1 MSSPILSVV
10 IATYN
15 RGPIL
20 EKCLKAL
27 LDQTLDPT
35 KYEIVIVDD
44 GSTDDTPQLV
54 ERLTTASP
62 AWLYHPQANAGR
74 SRARNVG
81 IGLARGEIVVFIDS
95 DVVVVPSF
103 LETHLRLHREA
114 DGRKVYVQGL
124 SVDTDRFD
132 DPLSTPITPRHVSAA
147 RFATNNVS
155 VPKAYLVEV
164 GGFDEGFTEYGWEDL
179 ELGLRLEKAGV
190 GMVRTR
196 EARGF
201 HWHPRFTV
209 ADIPHL
215 RQIEVERGR
224 MAAYFYRLHPTLDV
238 RLMIQLT
245 PLHRALDWIARLG
258 GRLDEDKA
266 LPAISWLLDR
276 GWVFAA
282 QQLAIVMLNRHN
294 LASLKAA
301 MENPSPNAEPRVPV
315 GRP

>member
-1 MSSPILSVV
+1 MNAPALSVV

-27 LDQTLDPT
+27 LGQTLAPE
-35 KYEIVIVDD
+35 KYEIVVVDD
-44 GSTDDTPQLV
+44 GSTDDTPELV
-54 ERLTTASP
+54 AGLRTEGP
-62 AWLYHPQANAGR
+62 AWTYHPQANAGR

-81 IGLARGEIVVFIDS
+81 IGLARGELVVFIDS
-95 DVVVVPSF
+95 DVVVVPTF

-114 DGRKVYVQGL
+114 DGRRVFVQGL

-132 DPLSTPITPRHVSAA
+132 DPLATPVTPRHVSAA
-147 RFATNNVS
+147 CFATNNVS
-155 VPKAYLVEV
+155 VPRAYLVEV
-164 GGFDEGFTEYGWEDL
+164 GGFDEGFVEYGWEDL
-179 ELGLRLEKAGV
+179 ELGLRLKQAGV
-190 GMVRTR
+190 EIVRTR

-201 HWHPRFTV
+201 HWHPRFSL
-209 ADIPHL
+209 ADLPGM
-215 RQIEVERGR
+215 RRIEEERGR
-224 MAAYFYRLHPTLDV
+224 MAAYFYRLHPTWEV

-245 PLHRALDWIARLG
+245 PLHRALDGLVRLG
-258 GRLDEDKA
+258 GLLDEDRA
-266 LPAISWLLDR
+266 LPAIRWLLDR

-294 LASLKAA
+294 LANLQASLDQ
-301 MENPSPNAEPRVPV
+301 PPTVEPRVPV

>member
-1 MSSPILSVV
+1 MTTPVLSVV

-20 EKCLKAL
+20 EKCLRAL
-27 LDQTLDPT
+27 LDQTLAPDR
-35 KYEIVIVDD
+35 YEIVIVDD
-44 GSTDDTPQLV
+44 GSTDDTPDLV
-54 ERLTTASP
+54 ARLRTASP
-62 AWLYHPQANAGR
+62 AWTYHPQANAGR

-95 DVVVVPSF
+95 DVVVVPTF

-114 DGRKVYVQGL
+114 DGRRVYVQGL

-164 GGFDEGFTEYGWEDL
+164 GGFDEGFVEYGWEDL
-179 ELGLRLEKAGV
+179 ELGLRLERVGV
-190 GMVRTR
+190 EMIRTR

-201 HWHPRFTV
+201 HWHPRFEI
-209 ADIPHL
+209 ADMPKL
-215 RQIEVERGR
+215 RRIEEERGR
-224 MAAYFYRLHPTLDV
+224 MAAYFYRLHPTFEV

-245 PLHRALDWIARLG
+245 PLHRVLDKIGRLG
-258 GRLDEDKA
+258 GWLDERRA
-266 LPAISWLLDR
+266 EPVIRFLLDR

-282 QQLAIVMLNRHN
+282 QQLAIVVLNRYN
-294 LASLKAA
+294 LENLERALAA
-301 MENPSPNAEPRVPV
+301 PPAAEPRVPV